1 MVWPRAAARS
11 LVPAQPAPC
20 ALEGGL
26 TLFHPDNSA
35 DAASCWRPPFDLV
48 KSTAV
53 AFVVTW
59 SAGSSGAASGKD
71 YAGLLRLAKFKT
83 DPTVAMV
90 AYGKGSPCDAMPS
103 PLRAWERALCIAG
116 HNVGAREAHS
126 ILHFA
131 TAFYDH
137 LPQAAFFLQDDA
149 HVESL
154 RGLMHDGGM
163 GGWAHALMAD
173 ALARQRVGG
182 PPNGPPQPDAL
193 ATHWGPPSCG
203 WVAGLRALS
212 SLELS
217 RANGAPPC
225 DWGGKVVGGENFT
238 EVQYGGYRPMAWL
251 LRTFF
256 ADFANATQLPST
268 IVWPGGAQ
276 FAVARPAVRS
286 RPLAFWSTL
295 LALASP
301 RAPLKH
307 EVARQPNATDKAHTK
322 SAKWANFGPVIVDL
336 GPIKEGLPRPAD
348 NRPGMNGMDFAQ
360 VNPAPTP
367 HPYPNPY
374 PSPLTP
380 TLTPTLP
387 QPIPNP
393 NSNVAQMCERLWF
406 RIFDPAL
413 KPTLPPFPECY
424 TAEAL
429 ALGPVRCNTGQCPS
443 DFALRRP
450 YPGGCALTDRSGLST
465 PPPDWRYARGEN
477 QCMSVGCRG

>member
-1 MVWPRAAARS
+1 MVLRVNRAALS
-11 LVPAQPAPC
+11 LVPAQPTPC

-26 TLFHPDNSA
+26 TLFHPDTSTEA
-35 DAASCWRPPFDLV
+35 GSCWRRPFDLV
-48 KSTAV
+48 KSKAV
-53 AFVVTW
+53 VFVVTW
-59 SAGSSGAASGKD
+59 SAGSAGAASGKD
-71 YAGLLRLAKFKT
+71 YSGLLRLTKFQA
-83 DPTVAMV
+83 DATVAMV
-90 AYGKGSPCDAMPS
+90 AYGKGSLCDAMPS

-137 LPQAAFFLQDDA
+137 LPQAAYFLQDDS
-149 HVESL
+149 HVDSL

-182 PPNGPPQPDAL
+182 PLNGPPQPEAL
-193 ATHWGPPSCG
+193 CQHWGPPSCG

-225 DWGGKVVGGENFT
+225 DWGGRVVGGENFT

-276 FAVARPAVRS
+276 FAVARPAIRS

-307 EVARQPNATDKAHTK
+307 EVARQPDATDKANNR
-322 SAKWANFGPVIVDL
+322 SAKWANFGPVVVDL
-336 GPIKEGLPRPAD
+336 GPTKSELPRPAD

-360 VNPAPTP
+360 
-367 HPYPNPY
+367 
-374 PSPLTP
+374 
-380 TLTPTLP
+380 
-387 QPIPNP
+387 
-393 NSNVAQMCERLWF
+393 MCERLWF

-413 KPTLPPFPECY
+413 KATLPPFPECY

-429 ALGPVRCNTGQCPS
+429 ELGPVRCGTGQCPS

-450 YPGGCALTDRSGLST
+450 YPGGCELSDRSGLST
-465 PPPDWRYARGEN
+465 PPPNWRYARGEN
-477 QCMSVGCRG
+477 RCMADGCRG